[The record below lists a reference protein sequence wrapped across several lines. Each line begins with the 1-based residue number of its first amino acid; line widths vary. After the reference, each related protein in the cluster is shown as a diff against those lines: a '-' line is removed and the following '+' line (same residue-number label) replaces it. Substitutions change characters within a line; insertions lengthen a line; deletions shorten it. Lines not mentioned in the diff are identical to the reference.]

1 LTVKVIAITHSR
13 VQKGLREYSGFPA
26 GIHVQMSG
34 TFGA

>member
-13 VQKGLREYSGFPA
+13 MQIGQRLYSGFPA